1 VSSNTGVLV
10 EWLFIDSSLLDC
22 ERRRSGFGTM
32 GFVGRRVKGGEG
44 IELPRATEVGFGFT
58 LRDVSGGRC
67 SKGRG
72 GRYTP

>member
-1 VSSNTGVLV
+1 
-10 EWLFIDSSLLDC
+10 
-22 ERRRSGFGTM
+22 M